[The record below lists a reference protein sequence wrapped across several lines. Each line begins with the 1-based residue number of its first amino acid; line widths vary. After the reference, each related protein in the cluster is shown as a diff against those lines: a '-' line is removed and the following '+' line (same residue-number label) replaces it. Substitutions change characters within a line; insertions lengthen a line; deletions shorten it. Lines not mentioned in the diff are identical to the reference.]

1 MRKMK
6 MDVAI
11 AAPKEPRHF
20 ADKEAK
26 DKEEGGWRARGRW
39 VAIAA

>member
-1 MRKMK
+1 MLQLPQQKSQ
-6 MDVAI
+6 
-11 AAPKEPRHF
+11 RHF

-39 VAIAA
+39 AAIAA